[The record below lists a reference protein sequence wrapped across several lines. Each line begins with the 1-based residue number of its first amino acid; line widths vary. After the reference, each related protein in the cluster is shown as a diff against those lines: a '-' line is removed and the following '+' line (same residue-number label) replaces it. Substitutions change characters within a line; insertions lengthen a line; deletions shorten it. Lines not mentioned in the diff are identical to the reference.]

1 MGRLLN
7 KLLKKI
13 QKVEKM
19 KILNMI
25 WMTRLCTKC
34 RNFLL
39 TMIMSSLSARE
50 KPRSIEAK
58 ILGMKV
64 ESREDMIIMLATDL
78 MQSTEVL
85 LHHNLVILEG
95 TQVLPEDIKV
105 IIILGQLLISI
116 NLGLVRGLHTTALS
130 SMGQSRCTVKSLLA
144 GRVRSR

>member
-64 ESREDMIIMLATDL
+64 DSREDMITMLATDL

-105 IIILGQLLISI
+105 IILGQLLINI

-130 SMGQSRCTVKSLLA
+130 STGQSRCTVKSPLA